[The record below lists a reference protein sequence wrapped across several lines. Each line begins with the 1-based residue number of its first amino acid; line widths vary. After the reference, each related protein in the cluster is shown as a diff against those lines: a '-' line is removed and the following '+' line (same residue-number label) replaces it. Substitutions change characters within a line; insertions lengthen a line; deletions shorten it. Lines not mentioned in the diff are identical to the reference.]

1 MSGVILKE
9 KTYGKLGNCIELSNG
24 TVDLLTTVEIGP
36 RVIRYGFIGSQNEF
50 CDNAPLVLS
59 VGNDEW
65 RLIGGHRL
73 WHSPEAFPRTYALDN
88 DPVDWEKIENGI
100 RVTSKVEQWVQIKKV
115 MDITLSPTDSKVRIV
130 HKLINGNAWPV
141 ELSVW
146 SPSVMAPGGKEIIPQ
161 PQNKSQ
167 HSDGF
172 KGARVIA
179 LWSYTKM
186 NDPRV
191 YWGDKYIT
199 LQQDKNIGANIKF
212 GISNEDGWAAY
223 INNNHLFVKKYSH
236 DRNAKYPD
244 GGVSYETFDCDYM
257 LEMES
262 LSPLVLLEPEKEAT
276 HIEEW
281 KLIDL
286 VSMPASNEQQID
298 EIVDR
303 YIKTF

>member
-1 MSGVILKE
+1 M
-9 KTYGKLGNCIELSNG
+9 
-24 TVDLLTTVEIGP
+24 
-36 RVIRYGFIGSQNEF
+36 
-50 CDNAPLVLS
+50 S

-73 WHSPEAFPRTYALDN
+73 WHSPEAFPGTYALDN

-100 RVTSKVEQWVQIKKV
+100 RVTSKAEQWVQIKKV

-146 SPSVMAPGGKEIIPQ
+146 SLSVMAPGGKEIIPQ

-167 HSDGF
+167 PSDGF
-172 KGARVIA
+172 KGARVIV
-179 LWSYTKM
+179 LWSYAKM

-257 LEMES
+257 LKWNRFRPWFYLNRKKRQRILKNGNSLTWLICQPTMNSKLTKSLIGTLKHFKHLIYSYFIGGSIKSFIEYERES
-262 LSPLVLLEPEKEAT
+262 KNVSEKTIQYLFFIFRVCNKNMCCAILILSL
-276 HIEEW
+276 
-281 KLIDL
+281 
-286 VSMPASNEQQID
+286 
-298 EIVDR
+298 
-303 YIKTF
+303 